1 MRISSL
7 TTDEALDVLCEI
19 TPYIADIVGD
29 EELLAELKRE
39 VTKGKVLSEA
49 ELKVL
54 GLQKINALVPL
65 ILKKKKADVYG
76 ILAALNGKTEED
88 IAKQNVLITGH
99 QIREIVKDK
108 ELLDFFKSFVDG
120 EGNG

>member
-7 TTDEALDVLCEI
+7 TTDEALDVLCEL
-19 TPYIADIVGD
+19 TPYISNIVGD
-29 EELLAELKRE
+29 DDLLAELKIKVE
-39 VTKGKVLSEA
+39 DGKTLSKA
-49 ELKVL
+49 ELTAH
-54 GLQKINALVPL
+54 GIAKINALVP
-65 ILKKKKADVYG
+65 IMLKKRKQDVYG
-76 ILAALNGKTEED
+76 ILATLNGKTTEE
-88 IAKQNVLITGH
+88 IAKQNFIVTGN